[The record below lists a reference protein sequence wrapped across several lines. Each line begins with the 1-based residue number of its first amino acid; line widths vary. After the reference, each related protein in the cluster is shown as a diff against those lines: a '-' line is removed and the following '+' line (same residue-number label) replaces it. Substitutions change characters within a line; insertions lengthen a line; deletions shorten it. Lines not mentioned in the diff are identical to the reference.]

1 MKHLSIISL
10 RGLASI
16 LTVAALLVIAV
27 SFGYQDQ
34 AVAAKAQ
41 PAATPAATPA
51 AAPEAKPAKKDEA
64 INSID
69 SRIQNLQN
77 TRDCIDKA
85 QTNKGVETCRAGLKR
100 K

>member
-1 MKHLSIISL
+1 MKHLSTLSL

-16 LTVAALLVIAV
+16 LTVAALPVFTV
-27 SFGYQDQ
+27 SFGYQDH

-41 PAATPAATPA
+41 PAATPA
-51 AAPEAKPAKKDEA
+51 AAPEAKPAKKEEA